1 MGYLEIEQEIM
12 ESLYLETGTEE
23 GVTEALEEGDFY
35 GNSEIADYE
44 QEVEES
50 YTTSVNER

>member
-23 GVTEALEEGDFY
+23 GVTQVLQEGDFY
-35 GNSEIADYE
+35 DNEEIAEYE
-44 QEVEES
+44 QEVEEV
-50 YTTSVNER
+50 YVTSVNER

>member
-1 MGYLEIEQEIM
+1 M
-12 ESLYLETGTEE
+12 ESLYLDTGTEE

-50 YTTSVNER
+50 YTTSVDER